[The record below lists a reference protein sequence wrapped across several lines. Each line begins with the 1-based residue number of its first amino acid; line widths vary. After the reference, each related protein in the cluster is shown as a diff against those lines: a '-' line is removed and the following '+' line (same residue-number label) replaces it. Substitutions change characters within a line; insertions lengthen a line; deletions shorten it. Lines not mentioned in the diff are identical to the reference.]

1 MRTLSSFAADC
12 GGRLVG
18 PDAAWSALST
28 DTRRLAAGELFVA
41 LRGPNF
47 DGGGFLAA
55 AAAAGAV
62 GALAERTGPEGF
74 PVILV
79 PDALAALQRAAAA
92 CRARYPGIVIGVAGS
107 NGKTTCKEMIAAIL
121 GQRGETLA
129 TRGNLNNHIGLP
141 LTLLRLEGQQRHA
154 VIEMGANHPGELAA
168 LSTLALPAI
177 GIVTN
182 AGAEHLEG
190 FGSLEG
196 AARAEGELF
205 AALGRD
211 GIAVLNAD
219 DEFCGLWRDMTVAR
233 VVTFGLGAKADF
245 SARDIRT
252 QATAEGFLTGFT
264 LLAPE
269 GEVRV
274 ALQLAGRHNVM
285 NALGA
290 AAAAM
295 AAGATLAEVAA
306 GLARMR
312 PVPGRLVLRPAAGG
326 AWLID
331 DSYNANPSS
340 LEAAIDV
347 LAALEGRRWLVL
359 GDMGELGEH
368 AVEAH
373 VEAGRYARAHGV
385 ERLFA
390 VGALAARAAR
400 AFGEGGS
407 EHPDVAAIAA
417 AVRAGLAPDVRVLVK
432 GSRSNRLER
441 VVEALTPADAVAADP
456 VAAGAHGELTRGAA

>member
-1 MRTLSSFAADC
+1 MRSLADFAADC

-18 PDAAWSALST
+18 ADAPWSALST
-28 DTRRLAAGELFVA
+28 DTRRIAPGELFVA

-47 DGGGFLAA
+47 DGGEFLGI
-55 AAAAGAV
+55 AAAAGAA
-62 GALAERTGPEGF
+62 GALAEREGPEGF

-92 CRARYPGIVIGVAGS
+92 CRARYTGTVVGVAGS

-121 GQRGETLA
+121 GERGPTLA

-141 LTLLRLEGQQRHA
+141 LTLLRLDAHQRHA

-168 LSTLALPAI
+168 LAALAVPAI

-211 GIAVLNAD
+211 GVAVLNAD
-219 DEFCGLWRDMTVAR
+219 DEFCGLWRDMSVAR
-233 VVTFGLGAKADF
+233 VVSFGLGAKADF

-264 LLAPE
+264 LLAPA
-269 GEVRV
+269 GEARIE
-274 ALQLAGRHNVM
+274 LRLAGRHNVM

-295 AAGATLAEVAA
+295 TAGATLDEVAA
-306 GLARMR
+306 GLAKMR
-312 PVPGRLVLRPAAGG
+312 PVPGRLVLRPAASG
-326 AWLID
+326 AWLVD

-340 LEAAIDV
+340 LQAAIDV

-359 GDMGELGEH
+359 GDMGELGSH

-390 VGALAARAAR
+390 VGALAALAAR

-407 EHPDVAAIAA
+407 EHGDVADCAA
-417 AVRAGLAPDVRVLVK
+417 AVRADLADDVRVLVK

-441 VVEALTPADAVAADP
+441 VVDALSPATGARADAS
-456 VAAGAHGELTRGAA
+456 GALTRGAA